1 MIPFEKGHAS
11 LIIRLAKRKSLSFGG
26 SAVTQSPPMNRLAK
40 LLFACCVLLTV
51 ALPLAGVDR
60 VCLINGPADAAQS
73 RYDLA
78 IGARRALNISYFY
91 VGGEEDDFTMR
102 GFALLRETARRG
114 VKVRLM
120 VDALFNS
127 IPTHLGAH
135 LVREGVEIRVFHPF
149 DPLKPFRFNRRLHD
163 KLFIADGNLLITGG
177 RNIDNSYFGLS
188 RFRKEGDTVFR
199 NRIDRDILVEG
210 ETAAQANVHFMTLWN
225 GPKVKP
231 MHVGKYRCL
240 IRPDDSPKRLTASR
254 RRAIPPVHRAI
265 LQRDIDK
272 AKAVL
277 DRAWAE
283 FQSKPRVVQLPSRT
297 DWNQRLRPVDE
308 IRFFADPKGRKTRAQ
323 NTGFHIAELVN
334 NAAPGETI
342 WIESPYLIL
351 TRKARTVL
359 GDALRRGVR
368 VVVFTNS
375 LNSTDNLLVQAV
387 YQRKKE
393 DHLALGLEIYELA
406 GEPGREGMETL
417 HSKSMVLERAGIGV
431 VGSFNIDPRSERLNT
446 EVAIEFQSEAMAGE
460 LLRSIR
466 ERIEKKGV
474 RIGRDGL
481 PVDGRPRYLG
491 ASPKKIRRMK
501 YRTLPALIFKG
512 WL

>member
-1 MIPFEKGHAS
+1 MGHAS

-26 SAVTQSPPMNRLAK
+26 SVVTQSPQMNRLAK

-51 ALPLAGVDR
+51 ALPLAGADR
-60 VCLINGPADAAQS
+60 VCLINGPVDAAQS

-78 IGARRALNISYFY
+78 IEARRELNISYFY
-91 VGGEEDDFTMR
+91 VGGEEDLITMR

-127 IPTHLGAH
+127 IPSHLGAH

-163 KLFIADGNLLITGG
+163 KLFIADGHRLITGG

-188 RFRKEGDTVFR
+188 RYRKEGDTAYR

-210 ETAAQANVHFMTLWN
+210 ETATQANAHFMTLWN

-231 MHVGKYRCL
+231 MRVGKYRCL
-240 IRPDDSPKRLTASR
+240 IRPDDAPKRLTASR
-254 RRAIPPVHRAI
+254 RRPTPPVYRAI
-265 LQRDIDK
+265 LRRDIDA
-272 AKAVL
+272 AKEAL
-277 DRAWAE
+277 DRALAE
-283 FQSKPRVVQLPSRT
+283 FQSQPRVVQLPSPI
-297 DWNQRLRPVDE
+297 DWNQRLRPVDK
-308 IRFFADPKGRKTRAQ
+308 IRFLADPSGRKSRGQ
-323 NTGFHIAELVN
+323 HTGYHIAELVN
-334 NAAPGETI
+334 NAGPGETI

-351 TRKARTVL
+351 TKKARTVL
-359 GDALRRGVR
+359 GDAIRRGVR
-368 VVVFTNS
+368 VIVFTNS

-387 YQRKKE
+387 YQREKE
-393 DHLALGLEIYELA
+393 DYLTLGLEIIELA

-417 HSKSMVLERAGIGV
+417 HTKSMVLEQAGIGM

-446 EVAIEFQSEAMAGE
+446 EVAIEYHSAVMAGE
-460 LLRSIR
+460 LLRSIQ
-466 ERIEKKGV
+466 ERIKKKGI
-474 RIGRDGL
+474 RIGLDGM

-501 YRTLPALIFKG
+501 WHTLPALIFKG

>member
-1 MIPFEKGHAS
+1 MIPFAKVHAS
-11 LIIRLAKRKSLSFGG
+11 FVIRLAKRKSLLFAG
-26 SAVTQSPPMNRLAK
+26 SAVIQSPAMNRLAK
-40 LLFACCVLLTV
+40 LLFASCVLLTV
-51 ALPLAGVDR
+51 ALPLARADR
-60 VCLINGPADAAQS
+60 VCLINGPVDAAQS

-78 IGARRALNISYFY
+78 IAAQRELNISYFY
-91 VGGEEDDFTMR
+91 VGGEEDEFTMR

-127 IPTHLGAH
+127 IPAHLGAY
-135 LVREGVEIRVFHPF
+135 LVREGVEVRVFHPF
-149 DPLKPFRFNRRLHD
+149 NPLKPFRFNRRLHD
-163 KLFIADGNLLITGG
+163 KLFIADGQRLITGG
-177 RNIDNSYFGLS
+177 RNIDNSYFGQS
-188 RFRKEGDTVFR
+188 RFRKEGDTVYR

-210 ETAAQANVHFMTLWN
+210 GSAAEANTHFMTLWN
-225 GPKVKP
+225 GSKVKP
-231 MHVGKYRCL
+231 MHVGKYRYL
-240 IRPDDSPKRLTASR
+240 IRPDDSPKRLMASR
-254 RRAIPPVHRAI
+254 RRAITPVHRAI
-265 LQRDIDK
+265 LHRDIDK
-272 AKAVL
+272 AKAAL

-283 FQSKPRVVQLPSRT
+283 FQSKPRVVQLPSHT
-297 DWNQRLRPVDE
+297 DWNQRLRPVDK
-308 IRFFADPKGRKTRAQ
+308 IRFFADLKGRKTRGQ
-323 NTGFHIAELVN
+323 NTGFYIAELVN
-334 NAAPGETI
+334 NAASGETI

-351 TRKARTVL
+351 TRKTRSVL

-375 LNSTDNLLVQAV
+375 LNSSSNLLVQAV
-387 YQRKKE
+387 YQRKKV

-406 GEPGREGMETL
+406 GEPGKEGMETL
-417 HSKSMVLERAGIGV
+417 HAKSMVLEQAGIGL

-446 EVAIEFQSEAMAGE
+446 EVAIEFHSEVMAGE

-474 RIGRDGL
+474 RIGPDGM

-501 YRTLPALIFKG
+501 RHTLPALIFKG

>member
-1 MIPFEKGHAS
+1 
-11 LIIRLAKRKSLSFGG
+11 
-26 SAVTQSPPMNRLAK
+26 MNCLPK
-40 LLFACCVLLTV
+40 LLFASCVLLTV
-51 ALPLAGVDR
+51 DLPLAVADR

-78 IGARRALNISYFY
+78 IGARCELNISYFY

-120 VDALFNS
+120 VDALFNK

-135 LVREGVEIRVFHPF
+135 LIREGVEIRVFHPF

-254 RRAIPPVHRAI
+254 RRVIAGSG
-265 LQRDIDK
+265 L
-272 AKAVL
+272 
-277 DRAWAE
+277 
-283 FQSKPRVVQLPSRT
+283 STVVTSSVRSVWPS
-297 DWNQRLRPVDE
+297 
-308 IRFFADPKGRKTRAQ
+308 
-323 NTGFHIAELVN
+323 
-334 NAAPGETI
+334 
-342 WIESPYLIL
+342 
-351 TRKARTVL
+351 
-359 GDALRRGVR
+359 
-368 VVVFTNS
+368 
-375 LNSTDNLLVQAV
+375 
-387 YQRKKE
+387 
-393 DHLALGLEIYELA
+393 
-406 GEPGREGMETL
+406 
-417 HSKSMVLERAGIGV
+417 
-431 VGSFNIDPRSERLNT
+431 
-446 EVAIEFQSEAMAGE
+446 
-460 LLRSIR
+460 
-466 ERIEKKGV
+466 
-474 RIGRDGL
+474 
-481 PVDGRPRYLG
+481 
-491 ASPKKIRRMK
+491 
-501 YRTLPALIFKG
+501 
-512 WL
+512 

>member
-1 MIPFEKGHAS
+1 
-11 LIIRLAKRKSLSFGG
+11 
-26 SAVTQSPPMNRLAK
+26 
-40 LLFACCVLLTV
+40 
-51 ALPLAGVDR
+51 
-60 VCLINGPADAAQS
+60 
-73 RYDLA
+73 
-78 IGARRALNISYFY
+78 
-91 VGGEEDDFTMR
+91 MR

-127 IPTHLGAH
+127 IPTHLGAY

-272 AKAVL
+272 AKAAL

-297 DWNQRLRPVDE
+297 DWNQRLQPVDK
-308 IRFFADPKGRKTRAQ
+308 IRFFADPKGRKTRGQ
-323 NTGFHIAELVN
+323 HTGFHIAELGEQRRAWRDDLDRV
-334 NAAPGETI
+334 AVPHPDEKGPG
-342 WIESPYLIL
+342 
-351 TRKARTVL
+351 
-359 GDALRRGVR
+359 G
-368 VVVFTNS
+368 
-375 LNSTDNLLVQAV
+375 
-387 YQRKKE
+387 
-393 DHLALGLEIYELA
+393 
-406 GEPGREGMETL
+406 PGRCPPARGPGDCVHQL
-417 HSKSMVLERAGIGV
+417 PPLNRQPPSAGCL
-431 VGSFNIDPRSERLNT
+431 P
-446 EVAIEFQSEAMAGE
+446 
-460 LLRSIR
+460 
-466 ERIEKKGV
+466 EKKG
-474 RIGRDGL
+474 
-481 PVDGRPRYLG
+481 RPHRPWAGDL
-491 ASPKKIRRMK
+491 
-501 YRTLPALIFKG
+501 
-512 WL
+512 